1 MKIKAAI
8 FDADGTLLDSMGQWN
23 LVPYKYIKSLG
34 VDADENIAEKL
45 FAMTISEAAEYII
58 DEYNLT
64 VTAEEAVEGMDAIIR
79 EFYQNEAEL
88 KEGARELLEYFK
100 AREIPMVIGTSTD
113 RDCIEVGLERTGLSS
128 YFDRIYTSTEV
139 GKSKAEPD
147 LFLQAMDFMASA
159 PEETIV
165 FEDGLY
171 SLKTELPL
179 LIGTRCILGLLRCY
193 FELFVGVF
201 AGKRLFK
208 FADWNYHSAGEYT
221 CGNNTAISCRLCG

>member
-34 VDADENIAEKL
+34 IDADENIAEKL
-45 FAMTISEAAEYII
+45 FTMTISEAAEYII
-58 DEYNLT
+58 DEYALP

-79 EFYQNEAEL
+79 EFYQNEVEL

-147 LFLQAMDFMASA
+147 LSMDFMASA

-171 SLKTELPL
+171 SLKTAVALGMKTVGIFDDVSHANQKELKEL
-179 LIGTRCILGLLRCY
+179 ADLYVGEGESLVCLIEGL
-193 FELFVGVF
+193 EG
-201 AGKRLFK
+201 
-208 FADWNYHSAGEYT
+208 
-221 CGNNTAISCRLCG
+221 